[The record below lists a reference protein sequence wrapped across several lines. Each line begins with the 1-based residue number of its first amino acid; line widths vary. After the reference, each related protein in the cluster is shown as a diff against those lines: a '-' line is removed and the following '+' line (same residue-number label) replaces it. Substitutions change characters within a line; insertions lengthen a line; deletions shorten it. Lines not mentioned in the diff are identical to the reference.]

1 VFFVLVVGFDLFYTV
16 FLNTISLEI
25 TPFNLSVCV
34 VLVVGIGV
42 EVGEVVRWCE
52 GRATGVVRV
61 LKVGCGVIPAV
72 FLMLNYG
79 VSDQSENTTAYEHA
93 LNILRTA
100 EEESILFMNGDNYV
114 FPVAYARLVER
125 MREDVRLYDRHNI
138 LFKIPEVAQGN
149 AVDRASWEEKRNEG
163 ERRIIAENPDK
174 SIFYGVFGPYAVDLM
189 PSQRMI
195 PEGVLHR
202 LQRSGEGPRADPM
215 NTLWKYYATESFYES
230 FQRDFMNR
238 EICAY
243 FFFNRG
249 RDLIVSGRRSA
260 GLQNLRLA
268 REIGYND
275 NVIHSDMGVF
285 LADHGF
291 FEEARISLEMAL
303 LYHED
308 LSGVYNNWGYYYQ
321 KIGDQEKAGEAL
333 RKAVQLRPDRFVFWN
348 NLGFALYEMG
358 QKRESLAALE
368 KSLSLFENQPGIRKF
383 IEENLT
389 KDVEKRGK
397 TPGLDAL

>member
-1 VFFVLVVGFDLFYTV
+1 
-16 FLNTISLEI
+16 
-25 TPFNLSVCV
+25 
-34 VLVVGIGV
+34 
-42 EVGEVVRWCE
+42 
-52 GRATGVVRV
+52 
-61 LKVGCGVIPAV
+61 
-72 FLMLNYG
+72 
-79 VSDQSENTTAYEHA
+79 
-93 LNILRTA
+93 
-100 EEESILFMNGDNYV
+100 
-114 FPVAYARLVER
+114 
-125 MREDVRLYDRHNI
+125 
-138 LFKIPEVAQGN
+138 
-149 AVDRASWEEKRNEG
+149 
-163 ERRIIAENPDK
+163 
-174 SIFYGVFGPYAVDLM
+174 
-189 PSQRMI
+189 
-195 PEGVLHR
+195 
-202 LQRSGEGPRADPM
+202 
-215 NTLWKYYATESFYES
+215 
-230 FQRDFMNR
+230 
-238 EICAY
+238 
-243 FFFNRG
+243 
-249 RDLIVSGRRSA
+249 VSGRRSA